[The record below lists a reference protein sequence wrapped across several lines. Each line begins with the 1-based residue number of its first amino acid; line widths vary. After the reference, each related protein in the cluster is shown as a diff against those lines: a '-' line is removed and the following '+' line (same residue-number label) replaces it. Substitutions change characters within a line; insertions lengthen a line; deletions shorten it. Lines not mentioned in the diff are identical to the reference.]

1 MRLVPR
7 TPLSLQDRVS
17 LTGLAVLT
25 AWIIVLTVAVN
36 VFVAGQLR
44 NQSDDVLRTRA
55 QAAATTLDIDAEGA
69 VTIRDG
75 GRDSAIDVGTWI
87 FEGSTPIEKPAR
99 GSGLDADAHLLAGQG
114 PLFAESDG
122 VLWYAEPV
130 YSDGVQRATV
140 VTSLSTAAYQSTR
153 RALFAGTAVLA
164 LLLLL
169 AVWFTLRAG
178 VGRALRPVAEMTH
191 QSARWSADD
200 VNRRFGPGQR
210 PEELEDLAR
219 TLDELLDRLSAVL
232 RHEKRLSEE
241 ISHEL
246 RTPVARIMAEVEL
259 LQRQPHV
266 EPSHRA
272 ALQTIASSTQEMVQV
287 LDVLMATARQAG
299 SKNPGRCD
307 VREVLGGLADT
318 HSGGDAVVNLQPG
331 PPTMASVDA
340 EVLTRAMNPI
350 LENSVRFAASTVTV
364 SVTST
369 RVGVDIA
376 VRDDGHG
383 IDENDLADVFEPGW
397 SRSDDP
403 TSGAGLGLSLSRRLV
418 VGAGGSVEAL
428 PCESGALFI
437 VHLPSG

>member
-1 MRLVPR
+1 MRFVPR
-7 TPLSLQDRVS
+7 TPLSLQNRVS

-25 AWIIVLTVAVN
+25 AWIVVLTIAVN

-55 QAAATTLDIDAEGA
+55 QAAATTLDIDAKGA
-69 VTIRDG
+69 VTIREG
-75 GRDSAIDVGTWI
+75 GQDSAIDVGTWI
-87 FEGSTPIEKPAR
+87 FEGNTPIERPAR
-99 GSGLDADAHLLAGQG
+99 GSGLDADARLLAGSG
-114 PLFAESDG
+114 PIFAETYG

-140 VTSLSTAAYQSTR
+140 VTSLSTSAYDSTR
-153 RALFAGTAVLA
+153 RALFAGTAALA

-200 VNRRFGPGQR
+200 VHRRFGPGRR
-210 PEELEDLAR
+210 PAELEDLAR

-259 LQRQPHV
+259 LQRQPDV
-266 EPSHRA
+266 EPSNRA
-272 ALQTIASSTQEMVQV
+272 PLETIASSTQEMVQI
-287 LDVLMATARQAG
+287 LDVLMATARQTG

-307 VREVLGGLADT
+307 VREVLGGLVDT
-318 HSGGDAVVNLQPG
+318 YSGGNAVVSLQPG
-331 PPTMASVDA
+331 PTTMASVDA

-350 LENSVRFAASTVTV
+350 LENSVRFASSTV
-364 SVTST
+364 SVSVAST
-369 RVGVDIA
+369 RTGVDIHIG
-376 VRDDGHG
+376 DDGQG
-383 IDENDLADVFEPGW
+383 IDEIDLGDVFEPGW

-403 TSGAGLGLSLSRRLV
+403 TSGAGLGLALSRRLV
-418 VGAGGSVEAL
+418 VGAGGSVKAMS
-428 PCESGALFI
+428 CDSGALFI